1 MKNKKIKTRKT
12 LLRRVKITKTG
23 KIMKGII
30 GMGHLKE
37 KKSSANKTKNT
48 IMAEQTN
55 AGHKK
60 MFKKMLNKH
69 GKGK

>member
-1 MKNKKIKTRKT
+1 MKNKKIKTKKT
-12 LLRRVKITKTG
+12 LLRRVKVTKTG
-23 KIMKGII
+23 KIMKKSI

-37 KKSSANKTKNT
+37 KKSSPNKTRNKNRVLQ
-48 IMAEQTN
+48 EN
-55 AGHKK
+55 KGHQK

>member
-1 MKNKKIKTRKT
+1 MAKQKIKTKKT
-12 LLRRVKITKTG
+12 LLRRVKVTKTG
-23 KIMKGII
+23 KIMKKSI

-37 KKSSANKTKNT
+37 KKSSDNKTANSLRK
-48 IMAEQTN
+48 EQTN

>member
-1 MKNKKIKTRKT
+1 MAKRKIKTKKT

-23 KIMKGII
+23 KIMKKSI

-37 KKSSANKTKNT
+37 KKSSPNKSRNTGLSKQKNS
-48 IMAEQTN
+48 
-55 AGHKK
+55 GHRK

-69 GKGK
+69 GKEI

>member
-1 MKNKKIKTRKT
+1 MAKQKIKTRKT
-12 LLRRVKITKTG
+12 LLRRVKITKSG
-23 KIMKGII
+23 KIMKNSI

-37 KKSSANKTKNT
+37 KKSSSNKTKNT
-48 IMAEQTN
+48 LMTEQKN
-55 AGHKK
+55 KGHIK

>member
-1 MKNKKIKTRKT
+1 MAKQKIKTKKT

-23 KIMKGII
+23 KLVKKSI

-37 KKSSANKTKNT
+37 KKSSSNKTRKSRRVVQENK
-48 IMAEQTN
+48 
-55 AGHKK
+55 GHQK